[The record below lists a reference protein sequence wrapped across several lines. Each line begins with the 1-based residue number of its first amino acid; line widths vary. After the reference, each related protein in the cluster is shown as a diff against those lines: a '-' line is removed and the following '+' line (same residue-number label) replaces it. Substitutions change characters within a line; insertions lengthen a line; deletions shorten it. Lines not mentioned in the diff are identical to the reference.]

1 MIDSHCH
8 LEMFGEEVSEV
19 IKRASDAGITNIITI
34 ASDIESL
41 DKVIEIANKYP
52 MVYAT
57 VGIHPHDAKDWNR
70 DIRIRIFELS
80 RHPKVI
86 AIGEI
91 GLDYHYKNSPK
102 EIQQKVFMEQIEIS
116 KEIGLPVVIHSRDA
130 FDDTIGILKD
140 SGVKDGVM
148 HCFSGNV
155 SQAKKAIDFGFF
167 ISISGVV
174 TFKNSKII
182 KEVARFIPDEYLL
195 IETDAP
201 YLAPEPMRGTRNEP
215 AFLRFTAKA
224 LAEIREVKEEDID
237 RITTLNTKRL
247 FKFGDLPKG
256 EVAYRIRDNLY
267 LNITNR
273 CTNFCK
279 FCVRFHTDYVK
290 GHNLRLEK
298 EPTAEELIRAIGD
311 PKNYKEIVFCGYGE
325 PFLRLDVIKAVA
337 KWIKEK
343 GGKVRINTNG
353 HGNLIHGRRILSELN
368 DLIDSISIS
377 LNAQDKKTYNKIC
390 NPQYENAYESL
401 IEFIKDAKKFIPNV
415 QVTVV
420 NVDDVDIEKCR
431 DIANLLNVK
440 FKIRHLDKVG

>member
-19 IKRASDAGITNIITI
+19 IKRASEAGITKIITI

-41 DKVIEIANKYP
+41 DKVIEIANQYP

-70 DIRIRIFELS
+70 DIKSRIFELS

-86 AIGEI
+86 AIGEV
-91 GLDYHYKNSPK
+91 GLDYHYNNSPK

-116 KEIGLPVVIHSRDA
+116 KEICLPVVIHSRDA
-130 FDDTIGILKD
+130 FEDTIGILKE
-140 SGVKDGVM
+140 SGIKEGVM

-155 SQAKKAIDFGFF
+155 PQAKKAIELGFF
-167 ISISGVV
+167 ISISGVI

-182 KEVARFIPDEYLL
+182 KEVAQFIPDEFLI

-201 YLAPEPMRGTRNEP
+201 YLAPEPMRGKRNEP
-215 AFLRFTAKA
+215 AFLRFITKA

-237 RITTLNTKRL
+237 RITTLNASRL
-247 FKFGDLPKG
+247 FKIGDLPKG
-256 EVAYRIRDNLY
+256 EIAYQIRDNLY
-267 LNITNR
+267 LNITNK
-273 CTNFCK
+273 CTNVCK
-279 FCVRFHTDYVK
+279 FCIKFHSDYVK

-298 EPTAEELIRAIGD
+298 EPTADELIGAIGD

-325 PFLRLDVIKAVA
+325 PFLRLDVIKEVA

-368 DLIDSISIS
+368 GLIDSISIS
-377 LNAQDKKTYNKIC
+377 LNAPDKETYNKIC

-415 QVTVV
+415 QVTIV
-420 NVDDVDIEKCR
+420 NLEGVDIEKCKE
-431 DIANLLNVK
+431 IANSLNVK